1 MMKHEKTD
9 ILKAW
14 KDNIAVMFLV
24 QEEIQRLDKLGIFQY
39 YYPELA
45 ATEKQLASVEMH
57 LGHPIDQKYRNFLL
71 CANGWSCF
79 SQSVNLFGT
88 GDLMGSA
95 LMDYALEM
103 LDVMDDAFPI
113 SDSTG
118 FSKSELLPIAAT
130 FEDRD
135 LHVMTRPSS
144 HQPGVVIWFAG
155 QEIERYP
162 NFEEYFL
169 TMTDYNRVTIDW
181 LKKNF

>member
-1 MMKHEKTD
+1 MEHEETAN
-9 ILKAW
+9 LKAW
-14 KDNIAVMFLV
+14 KDKIAVLFLV
-24 QEEIQRLDKLGIFQY
+24 QEEIQRLDKLGILQY

-45 ATEKQLASVEMH
+45 ATEEQLAIVEMQ
-57 LGHPIDQKYRNFLL
+57 LGHPIDQEYRNFLL
-71 CANGWSCF
+71 CANGWRCF

-95 LMDYALEM
+95 LMDHALEM
-103 LDVMDDAFPI
+103 LDVIDDAFPI
-113 SDSTG
+113 SNSTG
-118 FSKSELLPIAAT
+118 FSKSELLPIATT

-144 HQPGVVIWFAG
+144 HQPGVVIWFSG

-169 TMTDYNRVTIDW
+169 SMVDYNRSTIDW
-181 LKKNF
+181 FKNNS